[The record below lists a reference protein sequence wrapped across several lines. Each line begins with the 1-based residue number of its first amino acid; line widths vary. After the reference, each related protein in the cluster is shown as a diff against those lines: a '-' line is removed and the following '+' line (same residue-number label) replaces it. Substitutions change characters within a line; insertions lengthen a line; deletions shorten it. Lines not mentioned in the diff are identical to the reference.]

1 MKKILPNSENLQSQK
16 WAWNIAVLVS
26 VFFLVYLPSKESFSA
41 SDQSGGYLEL
51 VSLLPAGIYYTLLVT
66 LLGSFAAILVGLLV
80 GLGKL
85 SKNPAIRIPV
95 SFYIEILRGIP
106 LLVLLFYIYYAL
118 GEFIQIPPLVAAIV
132 GFGFSYGAYMAD
144 VFRSGV

>member
-1 MKKILPNSENLQSQK
+1 MKKILSNSENLQSQK
-16 WAWNIAVLVS
+16 WAWNIAVLAS
-26 VFFLVYLPSKESFSA
+26 VFFLVYLPSKESFST

-95 SFYIEILRGIP
+95 SLSLIHI
-106 LLVLLFYIYYAL
+106 
-118 GEFIQIPPLVAAIV
+118 
-132 GFGFSYGAYMAD
+132 
-144 VFRSGV
+144 